1 MGLLPEFFM
10 LLGID
15 IFLAMSLLSALLDKE
30 LPSTL
35 QYLFQGA
42 AIIGL
47 GQLFINQGYV
57 NTGVFGQTPT
67 DPTRFWISIVYLSA
81 SLANVTGLNLYLGF
95 VRRRITLATTFS
107 GTVTVPTV
115 MTSLFFVTSFVGS
128 GGDVSFGLGAITIL
142 GVSLA
147 LSGLSIFGFLRQAA
161 KRLANTS
168 ATRESNPSP
177 QPASVSQPATT
188 SENGETPPEISLDTE
203 LPFNL
208 RPGPRD
214 EWEEAPSKDEVGG
227 DT

>member
-67 DPTRFWISIVYLSA
+67 DPT
-81 SLANVTGLNLYLGF
+81 
-95 VRRRITLATTFS
+95 
-107 GTVTVPTV
+107 P
-115 MTSLFFVTSFVGS
+115 
-128 GGDVSFGLGAITIL
+128 
-142 GVSLA
+142 
-147 LSGLSIFGFLRQAA
+147 
-161 KRLANTS
+161 
-168 ATRESNPSP
+168 E
-177 QPASVSQPATT
+177 PASVSQPATT
-188 SENGETPPEISLDTE
+188 SENGETPAEISLDTE

-208 RPGPRD
+208 RTGRRD

-227 DT
+227 DN